1 MALDGASK
9 TKDVTTATFKAD
21 VIAAS
26 AKQPVLVDFWA
37 PWCGPCR
44 MMAPVLEELATE
56 FAGKAKVVKINVDE
70 NPNLAAE
77 YKIASIPAFMIFK
90 QGQVVEQTVG
100 GTSKKNLAARLQ
112 SHVG

>member
-1 MALDGASK
+1 M
-9 TKDVTTATFKAD
+9 
-21 VIAAS
+21 S
-26 AKQPVLVDFWA
+26 APNTPEINEAGFVKEVLQSTQPVLVDFWA